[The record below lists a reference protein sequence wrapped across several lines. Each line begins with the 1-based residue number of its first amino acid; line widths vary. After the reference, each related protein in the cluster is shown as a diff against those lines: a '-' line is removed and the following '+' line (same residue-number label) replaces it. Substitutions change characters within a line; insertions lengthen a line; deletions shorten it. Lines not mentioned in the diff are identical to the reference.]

1 MVTKVEER
9 SGEVLIYVEMER
21 KYHRCPKCGQKT
33 NRVHDYRWQKIK
45 HLKWFER
52 KTYIWYRRRRYA
64 CTCGKRF
71 SEQNSIVKRYQRTS
85 NEWNQAVSIR
95 SITAKTFKEVADIYG
110 TSSTTII
117 RRFDRLSQTE
127 VKQVESLPP
136 GIAIDEYKGY
146 TKEGK
151 YQVIIADGVTKQPLD
166 ILPNRRK
173 KTTKQYLQKH
183 GHQVQMVIMDMS
195 PSFKA
200 AVQDALGKP
209 VIVADRFHFSRYIY
223 WALDRV
229 RRRVQKSFHEYDRKK
244 CKRMKYIFYKHSKD
258 LTESEKWYLERYL
271 SMSKKLQEAYKLKE
285 LYQEWF
291 TKAKMIGKEQIVKV
305 KQELEHFYQ
314 KVEESGIPEMM
325 KAIKT
330 IQNWQTEILN
340 SFVYDQSNGFLEG
353 INNTTKVLK
362 RNGYGFR
369 NFKRF
374 RAKILL
380 LHKYKGIGIHI
391 G

>member
-1 MVTKVEER
+1 MTKVEER

-200 AVQDALGKP
+200 DRSRRIRKARYCCRSFSLLSIYLLG
-209 VIVADRFHFSRYIY
+209 IRSC
-223 WALDRV
+223 
-229 RRRVQKSFHEYDRKK
+229 QKTGS
-244 CKRMKYIFYKHSKD
+244 
-258 LTESEKWYLERYL
+258 
-271 SMSKKLQEAYKLKE
+271 KE
-285 LYQEWF
+285 L
-291 TKAKMIGKEQIVKV
+291 
-305 KQELEHFYQ
+305 
-314 KVEESGIPEMM
+314 P
-325 KAIKT
+325 
-330 IQNWQTEILN
+330 
-340 SFVYDQSNGFLEG
+340 
-353 INNTTKVLK
+353 
-362 RNGYGFR
+362 
-369 NFKRF
+369 
-374 RAKILL
+374 
-380 LHKYKGIGIHI
+380 
-391 G
+391 